1 MIQTSLFLVAA
12 LVLGLGLLVLRS
24 GPRSRTNQ
32 SFGAFVLLSA
42 IWVLGVAFFH
52 SGADLSFWAP
62 MAFAATALLPATFLT
77 FAKYFP
83 TVNRWPSKSILLL
96 ASSIGLLF
104 AIVSLTTRWIVG
116 DAILTPSGPTR
127 DAGPLY
133 PIFAIY
139 FLVAWCTALTVLIS
153 KWTRAR
159 GLARAQLQY
168 LLLGFTV
175 GGGGAITSNLILPA
189 LTGDATYS
197 WIGPHFVVI
206 FVAMVAHAIVRHRLM
221 SVRVVIRRSLT
232 FTLAVVVSLL
242 PVAALLALAWP
253 KLSDHFTSEELG
265 AVILAVVAVSL
276 LIPLIRDA
284 AGRLLD
290 RYVYRTHVNY
300 QRTLRDASKAL
311 TQVLDLKMLLP
322 FLNHTVAASTNSE
335 GAAVYLRG
343 VTKDT
348 ESRFARAI
356 AEKRYA
362 DGHFDL
368 PNEAPAEVIAALK
381 QTRDLLVTDEI
392 AQERSSNAREG
403 LLAELR
409 RRSWALVL
417 PLVSED
423 EVIGA
428 IVVGAKLS
436 GDPFYPQDLD
446 LLMTLANQAGI
457 AVKNA
462 QLYAQVVLANEYLN
476 NIVST
481 IESGVVAVDA
491 TGRVTLFNRA
501 AEQLTG
507 LPVERVRHQSV
518 SVLPAV
524 VATMLTETVVDGAA
538 RTAPEVELSDGATT
552 RPVICATS
560 PLNDQAGGVL
570 GAVVVFS
577 DLTPHKA
584 LEVER
589 QRAERLAYFEMLA
602 AGIAHEIKNPL
613 VSIKAFAQLLPRR
626 RGDEQFIENFG
637 RTVAHQVDRM
647 ESLLDRLRTLARP
660 GGRPQHPIDLRA
672 PIGTAIDAMRPAF
685 VEKSVVLSASMGH
698 APCMILGDY
707 SELEQLFLN
716 LLLNAHEA
724 TPSGGMARVEIAVD
738 AGRAM
743 VAIVDSGPGVPP
755 ELLERVFDPFFSTK
769 ERGSGLGLAICA
781 SIVQTHGGRLK
792 AANREVGGAVFTV
805 ELPLAVGAA
814 LAVPV

>member
-1 MIQTSLFLVAA
+1 MIHVSLYLVAG

-24 GPRSRTNQ
+24 GPSSRTNQ

-52 SGADLSFWAP
+52 SGANLSFWAP
-62 MAFAATALLPATFLT
+62 LAFAATGLLPATFLA

-83 TVNRWPSKSILLL
+83 APNPWPTRGVLVL
-96 ASSIGLLF
+96 ASAVGLLF
-104 AIVSLTTRWIVG
+104 AIISLTTRWIVK
-116 DAILTPSGPTR
+116 DAILTPSGPSR
-127 DAGPLY
+127 EAGPLY
-133 PIFAIY
+133 PLFAIY
-139 FLVAWCTALTVLIS
+139 FLVAWCTALGVLTS

-175 GGGGAITSNLILPA
+175 GGGGAITSNLILP
-189 LTGDATYS
+189 LVTGDAAYS

-206 FVAMVAHAIVRHRLM
+206 FVGTVAHAIVRHRLM
-221 SVRVVIRRSLT
+221 SVRLVIHRSLT

-242 PVAALLALAWP
+242 PVVALLALAWP

-311 TQVLDLKMLLP
+311 TQVLDLKLLLP

-335 GAAVYLRG
+335 GAAVYLGG
-343 VTKDT
+343 VTKDSA
-348 ESRFARAI
+348 SRFSKAI

-362 DGHFDL
+362 DGHFDV
-368 PNEAPAEVIAALK
+368 PDEAPAEVIAALA

-392 AQERSSNAREG
+392 VHEQARNGREG
-403 LLAELR
+403 LLAELG

-417 PLVSED
+417 PLVAED
-423 EVIGA
+423 KVIGA

-462 QLYAQVVLANEYLN
+462 QLYAQVVLANEHLN

-491 TGRVTLFNRA
+491 TGQVTLFNRA

-507 LPVERVRHQSV
+507 LAVERVRHQSV
-518 SVLPAV
+518 RVLPAG
-524 VATMLTETVVDGAA
+524 VAAMLTETVVGGAA
-538 RTAPEVELSDGATT
+538 RTAPEIELSDGATT

-560 PLNDQAGGVL
+560 PLHDQAGGVL
-570 GAVVVFS
+570 GAVAVFS

-589 QRAERLAYFEMLA
+589 RSAERLAYFEMLA

-613 VSIKAFAQLLPRR
+613 VSIKTFAQLLPRR
-626 RGDEQFIENFG
+626 RSDEQFIENFG
-637 RTVAHQVDRM
+637 RTVTHQVDRM

-660 GGRPQHPIDLRA
+660 GERPQQPIDLRA
-672 PIGTAIDAMRPAF
+672 PIGAAIEALRPAF
-685 VEKSVVLSASMGH
+685 VEKSVVLSAAMGH
-698 APCMILGDY
+698 SPCVIRGDY
-707 SELEQLFLN
+707 AELEQLFLN

-724 TPSGGMARVEIAVD
+724 TPSGGMARVEIAVS
-738 AGRAM
+738 AGRAI
-743 VAIVDSGPGVPP
+743 VAVVDTGPGVPP

-781 SIVQTHGGRLK
+781 SIMQTHGGRLK

-814 LAVPV
+814 LAVPA